1 MDEKSAIVF
10 SINRQLPNPIWSI
23 PGFNSWPKEERDKH
37 KDGIKVDRPVEI
49 SNVIKVPVSGSA
61 SGNELY
67 SLVAAVEHRNNDDS
81 ISSGHYIAYLNFRDE
96 WYIANDRQPL
106 KKMKDSTFHDV
117 RQSYIFLYKKNSEA
131 DSGAWFA

>member
-10 SINRQLPNPIWSI
+10 SINRQLPNPIWST
-23 PGFNSWPKEERDKH
+23 PGFNSWPQEEKDKH
-37 KDGIKVDRPVEI
+37 RDGIKVDRPVEI
-49 SNVIKVPVSGSA
+49 SNIIRVPVSGSA

-81 ISSGHYIAYLNFRDE
+81 ISAGHYISYLHFRDE

-106 KKMKDSTFHDV
+106 AKMTDSTFHDV
-117 RQSYIFLYKKNSEA
+117 GQSYIFMYKKNS
-131 DSGAWFA
+131 DSEAWFA